1 MITIN
6 DLLDK
11 TRQLQEVTDN
21 IQAKVVAGY
30 ASRDAEIA
38 RLKAEI
44 ENSPNAA
51 TLEQIQE
58 VFDKLDITLEDLI
71 RTIPGTVT
79 GPGGNPDA

>member
-1 MITIN
+1 MDITIV
-6 DLLDK
+6 DALDK
-11 TRQLQEVTDN
+11 IRQLQEVTNHVQQKMLD
-21 IQAKVVAGY
+21 GF

-44 ENSPNAA
+44 ANSPNAA

-71 RTIPGTVT
+71 RTIPGTIT
-79 GPGGNPDA
+79 GPGGNPD